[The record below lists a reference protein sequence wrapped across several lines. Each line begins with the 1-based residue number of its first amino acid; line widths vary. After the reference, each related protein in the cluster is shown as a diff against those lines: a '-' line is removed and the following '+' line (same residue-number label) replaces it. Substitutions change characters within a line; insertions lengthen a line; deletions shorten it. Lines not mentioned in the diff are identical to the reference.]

1 MIFYCLILYQ
11 VQGHNHYSP
20 TDDIY
25 QSFSLLTKGHE
36 SGREPEKLLWH
47 NVSTLV
53 RNGNLKAYMEK
64 WRPDRIESI
73 I

>member
-11 VQGHNHYSP
+11 VQDHNHCSP

-25 QSFSLLTKGHE
+25 QSFSPLTKGH
-36 SGREPEKLLWH
+36 GRDREPEKLLWH
-47 NVSTLV
+47 NVNMLV
-53 RNGNLKAYMEK
+53 RNDNLKAYMEK
-64 WRPDRIESI
+64 WRPGRIESI

>member
-11 VQGHNHYSP
+11 VQGRNHYSP
-20 TDDIY
+20 MDDIW
-25 QSFSLLTKGHE
+25 QSFLPLTRALV
-36 SGREPEKLLWH
+36 SAREPEKLQWN
-47 NVSTLV
+47 NVNMLA
-53 RNGNLKAYMEK
+53 RNGNLKGYMEK

>member
-11 VQGHNHYSP
+11 VRGHNHYSP
-20 TDDIY
+20 TDGIF
-25 QSFSLLTKGHE
+25 QFFSSLTKGH
-36 SGREPEKLLWH
+36 GPDREPEKPLWH
-47 NVSTLV
+47 NANMLA
-53 RNGNLKAYMEK
+53 RNDSLKAYMEK